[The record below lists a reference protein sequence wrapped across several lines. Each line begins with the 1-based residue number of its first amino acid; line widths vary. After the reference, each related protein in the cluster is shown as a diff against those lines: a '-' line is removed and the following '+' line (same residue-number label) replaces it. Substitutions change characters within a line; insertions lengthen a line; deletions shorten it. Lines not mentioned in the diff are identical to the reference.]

1 MHGAR
6 ALALLRGRNYA
17 LPIDVQ
23 ALAHDVLRHR
33 IVPTYDALAEEITT
47 DAILDQVVQVVP
59 RPKSV
64 VREAVA

>member
-1 MHGAR
+1 M
-6 ALALLRGRNYA
+6 
-17 LPIDVQ
+17 
-23 ALAHDVLRHR
+23 VL
-33 IVPTYDALAEEITT
+33 TYDALAEEISP